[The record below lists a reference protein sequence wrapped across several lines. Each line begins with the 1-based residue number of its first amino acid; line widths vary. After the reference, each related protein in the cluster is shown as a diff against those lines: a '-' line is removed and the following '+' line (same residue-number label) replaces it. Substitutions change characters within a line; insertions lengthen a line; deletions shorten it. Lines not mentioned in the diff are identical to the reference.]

1 MGSLAIAENKE
12 KQGAEII
19 YGADECYRHSQELLN
34 ELGFPL
40 GVLPLKDLEECGL
53 VRETGFVWMKQK
65 APYEHFFKGTNTRVR
80 YDSEVTAYVEDKK
93 MRRMTGIRSK
103 QMMLWVPIV
112 EMTMEAGEKIYFKS
126 AVGIG
131 RSFPASAFVDKEEVE
146 KKEKKSSNA
155 EGEVAA

>member
-19 YGADECYRHSQELLN
+19 YGPR
-34 ELGFPL
+34 
-40 GVLPLKDLEECGL
+40 GVRPRPRD
-53 VRETGFVWMKQK
+53 RFVWMKQK

-93 MRRMTGIRSK
+93 MKRMTGIRSK

-131 RSFPASAFVDKEEVE
+131 RSFPASAFVDKEAEEE